1 MLGSYYRVGL
11 YGSSFLELDGKE
23 YIYKEP
29 KITKLSEIKERLKVR
44 TNRACVR
51 LAMHSERGSTG
62 IV

>member
-1 MLGSYYRVGL
+1 MGL